1 MINLIRTSRLRTAA
15 ATTAAGLAACACVI
29 AAGGTAYASTS
40 TLRVTYP
47 VTGSTYLAAP
57 GATVALGP
65 GTLKSKVNLDT
76 LTFTAKLSLPDATG
90 SFNELGLVPVTATT
104 QFINDGPTTGTI
116 NADTGAITS
125 TSLITLKIVSLS
137 VAGINDPVGNKCET
151 STPITI
157 QVASQPGFSII
168 SGGNLA
174 GTYTIPDFANC
185 ELSTVLINL
194 TLPGPNN
201 TITLTLGAAQ
211 KG

>member
-1 MINLIRTSRLRTAA
+1 MINLIRSSRLRTAA
-15 ATTAAGLAACACVI
+15 VTTVAGLAACACVVGG
-29 AAGGTAYASTS
+29 AGTAYAGT

-57 GATVALGP
+57 SATVALGP
-65 GTLKSKVNLDT
+65 GTLASKVDLTTD
-76 LTFTAKLSLPDATG
+76 TFTAKLSLPDATG

-104 QFINDGPTTGTI
+104 QFINDGPTTGSI
-116 NADTGAITS
+116 NPDTGGITS
-125 TSLITLKIVSLS
+125 TSQITLKIVSLS
-137 VAGINDPVGNKCET
+137 VAGLGVPIGNSCET

-157 QVASQPGFSII
+157 QVTSQPGFNILT
-168 SGGNLA
+168 GGNLA
-174 GTYTIPDFANC
+174 GSYTIPQFANC
-185 ELSTVLINL
+185 GLSTAVINL